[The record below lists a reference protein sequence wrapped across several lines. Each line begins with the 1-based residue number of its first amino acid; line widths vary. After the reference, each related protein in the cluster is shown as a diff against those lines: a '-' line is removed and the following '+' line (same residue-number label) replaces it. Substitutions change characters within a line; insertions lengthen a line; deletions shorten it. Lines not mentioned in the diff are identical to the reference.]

1 MHTVYV
7 RDNEAPLIPLSCSS
21 LVEVVRQLGHRLM
34 AVHAQNLSTKITLS
48 SKYQSTRLFASI
60 QSILS
65 VIGSRVLETACTG
78 MTAKNKRL
86 LYRLLLIKTLRTCLF
101 FPALKA
107 AQQCKARTPYWLDGS
122 RYLMVVAAII
132 PVKNQHH
139 RLRTNKPSHLP
150 ELIGL
155 KIRRRHFFCQ

>member
-1 MHTVYV
+1 LYIHRSLPFCSRLFAHT
-7 RDNEAPLIPLSCSS
+7 RCHLDRCCSPMQWSCEFSS

-107 AQQCKARTPYWLDGS
+107 AQQGKARTPY
-122 RYLMVVAAII
+122 
-132 PVKNQHH
+132 
-139 RLRTNKPSHLP
+139 
-150 ELIGL
+150 
-155 KIRRRHFFCQ
+155 